1 MEAAA
6 SCNARVL
13 LCVSGLIAAKPT
25 HSERKREKRHRK
37 RERERTFLVD
47 GWEAEDEVLGATV
60 VLRTTDLV
68 HRKKNFD

>member
-1 MEAAA
+1 MAKAMR
-6 SCNARVL
+6 STDP
-13 LCVSGLIAAKPT
+13 LCMIGEEML
-25 HSERKREKRHRK
+25 ERRGIERE